1 MSEIKNF
8 DDVSDAVLLEE
19 VKRRFDQKNSTLDEM
34 AFLTKKLYVLN
45 EKLKEH
51 DSIKGE
57 FLSLIK
63 NVFNNPLSS
72 LLNLSSMMRK
82 NEDTPKTQTMK
93 LLLDME
99 LHKLDFQLNNIFT
112 AAEIEAGE
120 IANYWSEVNL
130 HLIIDEAKEAFNYLI
145 EDKELTFVSEINVD
159 RFIVSDAKKL
169 HTIFSNLISNA
180 CEYSFP
186 GQKVMIEAS
195 IENEHLL
202 ISISD
207 IGDVI
212 AKEFKKEIFSRFKKV
227 GAYGSKAKTSVDG
240 LGLGLS
246 IVSALVEALDGE
258 INYSS
263 NEQATQFSIRLK
275 LQDISKAEALMSESA
290 NEFMFDDAQEM
301 KEF

>member
-1 MSEIKNF
+1 
-8 DDVSDAVLLEE
+8 
-19 VKRRFDQKNSTLDEM
+19 
-34 AFLTKKLYVLN
+34 
-45 EKLKEH
+45 
-51 DSIKGE
+51 
-57 FLSLIK
+57 
-63 NVFNNPLSS
+63 
-72 LLNLSSMMRK
+72 
-82 NEDTPKTQTMK
+82 
-93 LLLDME
+93 
-99 LHKLDFQLNNIFT
+99 
-112 AAEIEAGE
+112 
-120 IANYWSEVNL
+120 
-130 HLIIDEAKEAFNYLI
+130 
-145 EDKELTFVSEINVD
+145 
-159 RFIVSDAKKL
+159 
-169 HTIFSNLISNA
+169 
-180 CEYSFP
+180 
-186 GQKVMIEAS
+186 MIEAS

-207 IGDVI
+207 TGDVI

>member
-1 MSEIKNF
+1 MNAIRNF

-19 VKRRFDQKNSTLDEM
+19 VKRRFDQKNSTLEEM
-34 AFLTKKLYVLN
+34 TFLTKKLYVLN

-82 NEDTPKTQTMK
+82 NEDSPKTEKMK

-99 LHKLDFQLNNIFT
+99 LRKLDFQLNNIFT

-130 HLIIDEAKEAFNYLI
+130 RLMFEEVKEEFGYLI
-145 EDKELTFVSEINVD
+145 EEKKLEFVFEITMD
-159 RFIVSDAKKL
+159 PLIVSDAKKL
-169 HTIFSNLISNA
+169 HIIFANLISNA
-180 CEYSFP
+180 CEYSFFSH
-186 GQKVMIEAS
+186 KVIIHAHSE
-195 IENEHLL
+195 EDFLV
-202 ISISD
+202 ISISNV
-207 IGDVI
+207 GDTI
-212 AKEFKKEIFSRFKKV
+212 SSTFKKEIFSRFKKV
-227 GAYGSKAKTSVDG
+227 GTYEGTARTCVDG

-246 IVSALVEALDGE
+246 IVSGLVESLDGE
-258 INYSS
+258 IDYSS
-263 NEQATQFSIRLK
+263 SEQETVFTLKLK
-275 LQDISKAEALMSESA
+275 LQDKEKAEALMGESA
-290 NEFMFDDAQEM
+290 NEFMFDDLSEM